1 MNKIDRILIEAVKEG
16 ASDIIFSVGKPPVLR
31 IRGDLVNMQ
40 SEVCLDSEQNH
51 MYLYE
56 LLSNSEKEEF
66 DETKEIDFSY
76 EINDI
81 GRFRVNLY
89 IQKGHAG
96 GAFRLIPSSIPKLSS
111 LGLPDIVK
119 EFIHYKKGLILI
131 TGQTG
136 SGKSTTL
143 ASIVDRI
150 NEIRPCHII
159 TLEDPIEFIHNH
171 KKAVVDQREVGND
184 TNSFSIALKHILR
197 QDPDVILIGE
207 MRDIETIK
215 SAITLAETGHL
226 VFATLH
232 TFDASQTIDRI
243 IDVFPSISQAQIKMQ
258 LSMVLR
264 SILSQQLIPS
274 IDGKRTMVCEI
285 LVATNA
291 IKSLIREG
299 KTHQIYSTMQTSAK
313 AGMVT
318 MNKALKQKVI
328 DGIITSDFAKAY
340 SMHPND
346 LDDML
351 NDIIKHRVSP
361 EKIKP
366 VLAPEPDGDSTLEKI
381 RKIKEKR
388 EEQNKKG
395 LGSILDDDF
404 KFDV

>member
-1 MNKIDRILIEAVKEG
+1 MNKIDRILIEAVRKG
-16 ASDIIFSVGKPPVLR
+16 ASDILFSVGKPPVLR
-31 IRGDLVNMQ
+31 IRGELVNMQ
-40 SEVCLDSEQNH
+40 SEASLDCEMNQL
-51 MYLYE
+51 YLYE
-56 LLSNSEKEEF
+56 LLSSNEKEEF
-66 DETKEIDFSY
+66 AETKEIDFSY
-76 EINDI
+76 EIESV

-89 IQKGHAG
+89 VQKGYAG
-96 GAFRLIPSSIPKLSS
+96 GAFRLIPSVIPKLSS
-111 LGLPDIVK
+111 LGLPDIVND
-119 EFIHYKKGLILI
+119 FIQLKKGLILI

-150 NEIRPCHII
+150 NEIRACHII
-159 TLEDPIEFIHNH
+159 TLEDPIEFIHTH

-243 IDVFPSISQAQIKMQ
+243 IDVFPPMAQAQIKMQ

-299 KTHQIYSTMQTSAK
+299 KSHQIYSTMQTSAK
-313 AGMVT
+313 AGMIT
-318 MNKALKQKVI
+318 MNKALKNKVT
-328 DGIITSDFAKAY
+328 DGIITSEIAKSY
-340 SMHPND
+340 SMYPTD
-346 LDDML
+346 LIEML
-351 NDIIKHRVSP
+351 KDAPRSIISP

-366 VLAPEPDGDSTLEKI
+366 VQTPAGEGDSTMEKI

-388 EEQNKKG
+388 EEQSQKG